1 MRIWF
6 AASPPVTPP
15 YSLRWSMRSL
25 ADELRHFGH
34 TVSLIFPRAERPNH
48 PVRFSWSLA
57 FRLVVLF
64 WKRPQWIITHSTD
77 GLPCAF
83 FIALFRMK
91 TRIAL
96 FTDGWDIRTIIIERR
111 LPRSLAAVHHPWHRR
126 LRRDILLRLALSR
139 SALCLCGTFDELR
152 WIRKHLIS
160 SRGKCILIPTGVPVR
175 KQPFWPNQEAA
186 PPSFLLTGEYHW
198 KKNIEYGI
206 ELFRRVLAINKAAR
220 LFYVG
225 CGQTSE
231 KLRQLLYPLGDA
243 VFTVESE
250 ASAKMYRWYESCPFL
265 LLPSRFEA
273 QRPPVILEAQS
284 RGCIV
289 FAADIP
295 PVREC
300 LSHGHTGFLIS
311 GVNPV
316 ADANLVQRVIGDY
329 HLIIQVGNAAWK
341 RTSRQNI
348 RRQGT
353 HLLRALIRTTVK
365 TLRTTGS
372 RSR

>member
-6 AASPPVTPP
+6 AASQPATPP

-34 TVSLIFPRAERPNH
+34 SVSLIFPAAARPNQ
-48 PVRFSWSLA
+48 PIRFSWSLA

-64 WKRPQWIITHSTD
+64 WKRPLWIITHSTD
-77 GLPCAF
+77 GLPCAI
-83 FIALFRMK
+83 FIALFRIK

-96 FTDGWDIRTIIIERR
+96 FTDGWETRTIVIERR
-111 LPRSLAAVHHPWHRR
+111 LPRSLAAVHHPWYRR
-126 LRRDILLRLALSR
+126 LLKDILLRLALRR
-139 SALCLCGTFDELR
+139 SSLCICGTFDEFR
-152 WIRKHLIS
+152 WMRKHLS
-160 SRGKCILIPTGVPVR
+160 SSYGKCIPVPTGVPVR
-175 KQPFWPNQEAA
+175 KQPFWPEQETA
-186 PPSFLLTGEYHW
+186 PPSILLTGEYSW

-206 ELFRRVLAINKAAR
+206 ELFRRVLAVNHAAR

-225 CGQTSE
+225 CGPISG
-231 KLRQLLYPLGDA
+231 KVRQLLYPLGDA

-289 FAADIP
+289 FAADIA

-300 LSHGHTGFLIS
+300 LSHGRTGFLIS

-316 ADANLVQRVIGDY
+316 ADANLVQRVIGD
-329 HLIIQVGNAAWK
+329 HELLVRVGNAAWK
-341 RTSRQNI
+341 RASRQNI

-353 HLLRALIRTTVK
+353 RLLRALIRTTVQSI
-365 TLRTTGS
+365 RNPGF
-372 RSR
+372 RNR